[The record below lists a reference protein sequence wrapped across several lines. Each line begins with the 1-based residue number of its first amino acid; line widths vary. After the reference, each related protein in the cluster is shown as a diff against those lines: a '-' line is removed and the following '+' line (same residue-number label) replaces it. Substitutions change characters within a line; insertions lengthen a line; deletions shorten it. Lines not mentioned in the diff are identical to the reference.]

1 MITIGVDMNASVLK
15 EVVLE
20 QNEHMVDKDTG
31 IERECLSLIGKYVKL
46 PHVVVISGMRRSG
59 KSTLLAQIMR
69 KYYSDGVYYFNFE
82 DERLVDFQLEDFNR
96 LYEAMMEL
104 YPGRKVFFLD
114 EIQGVEGWELF
125 VRRMYDRGFKFFI
138 TGSNSSLLGREAGTR
153 LTGRHL
159 MINLFPFSFREYLSC
174 RNVMDVDKSLSAA
187 TGRSVLKRHFNGYL
201 EKGGMPEYLKYG
213 ERETL
218 ERTYDDIIYRD
229 IVARHDIK
237 EVKILR
243 ELALYLLSNCSSL
256 FTFNKL
262 KQMLGL
268 GSANT
273 AKSYVGYLEDSFLA
287 YTSSLFDYS
296 LKRQI
301 LTPKKIYGVD
311 NGILNLVSFRF
322 SENYGRL
329 LENLVFIELK
339 RRGREVYYYKTKNN
353 LEVDLLVREKNEIA
367 GLIQVCASLS
377 HPDTEKREIRALAAS
392 MDELKL
398 KKGLILTGDEEKEI
412 KVHSGSIKV
421 KPVYKWLLERD

>member
-1 MITIGVDMNASVLK
+1 MITIGVGMNASVLK

-20 QNEHMVDKDTG
+20 QNDYMADKDTG

-82 DERLVDFQLEDFNR
+82 DERLVDFHLEDFNR

-114 EIQGVEGWELF
+114 EIQSVEGWELF

-159 MINLFPFSFREYLSC
+159 MINLFPFSFREYLSY
-174 RNVMDVDKSLSAA
+174 RNVMDVDKSLSVA
-187 TGRSVLKRHFNGYL
+187 TGRSVLKRNFNDYL

-243 ELALYLLSNCSSL
+243 ELALYLFSNCSSL

-353 LEVDLLVREKNEIA
+353 LEVDLLVREKNEIS
-367 GLIQVCASLS
+367 GLIQVCASLL

-392 MDELKL
+392 MGELKL

-412 KVHSGSIKV
+412 KVDSGSIKV

>member
-1 MITIGVDMNASVLK
+1 MITIGVGMNASVLK

-20 QNEHMVDKDTG
+20 QNEYMVGKDTG

-59 KSTLLAQIMR
+59 KSTLLAQIIR

-82 DERLVDFQLEDFNR
+82 DERLVDFHLEDFNR

-114 EIQGVEGWELF
+114 EIQSVEGWELF

-159 MINLFPFSFREYLSC
+159 MINLFPFSLREYLSF
-174 RNVMDVDKSLSAA
+174 RNVIDVDKSLSVA
-187 TGRSVLKRHFNGYL
+187 TGRSVLKRNFNDYL

-339 RRGREVYYYKTKNN
+339 RRGREIYYYKTKKN
-353 LEVDLLVREKNEIA
+353 LEVDLLVREKNEVS
-367 GLIQVCASLS
+367 GLIQVCASLL

-392 MDELKL
+392 MGELKL

-412 KVHSGSIKV
+412 KVDSGSIKV